1 MGQYRIPKAIPEF
14 RKSYALVRAD
24 QSADTMVVF
33 VHGLGGKPT
42 STWLDFHRLIKI
54 CSVNYPW
61 WEKCDLF
68 FYSYES
74 LRTPIGV
81 NAQRLGKF
89 VDYILS
95 KDATGSL
102 RFPASSGKSHA
113 RLIFVGHSEGAVVI
127 RRLVLD
133 RLNKIEKANSH
144 KRNLILKAAKADI
157 ILSSQ
162 LRLFAPACM
171 GTNFSSFLGFATSL
185 SHLVSAIASSFL
197 VRNELLPNSPVLR
210 PIESETENAHSKFQ
224 QIPCFP
230 AKVLFGDHDQVVYTA
245 SYKCDEID
253 YENGQDH
260 FSICKPDFW
269 YLRPLEFVS

>member
-14 RKSYALVRAD
+14 RKSYALVCAD

-33 VHGLGGKPT
+33 VHGFGGTPT
-42 STWLDFHRLIKI
+42 STWLDFHGLVKI

-81 NAQRLGKF
+81 NAQTLGKF
-89 VDYILS
+89 VDHILS
-95 KDATGSL
+95 KDATGSP
-102 RFPASSGKSHA
+102 RFPASSGESHA

-127 RRLVLD
+127 RRLLID
-133 RLNKIEKANSH
+133 RLNTIEKANAH
-144 KRNLILKAAKADI
+144 KDDLVLKAAKADI
-157 ILSSQ
+157 VLSSQ

-171 GTNFSSFLGFATSL
+171 GTNLSSLLGFATSL
-185 SHLVSAIASSFL
+185 STLVSAIASSSL
-197 VRNELLPNSPVLR
+197 VRNELLPNSPILR
-210 PIESETENAHSKFQ
+210 PIESETENASAKFQ
-224 QIPCFP
+224 GIPGFA

-245 SYKCDEID
+245 SYKCDEIA
-253 YENGQDH
+253 YANGQDH
-260 FSICKPDFW
+260 FSICKPDFS